1 MRITKTFVE
10 KISLPEKIKEGRTEQ
25 KRYYDDNLKGFG
37 LRVTSGGSKAF
48 FVEKLVNNRLQRI
61 TVGRFPEISTEVA
74 RKEAQI
80 LLGKIATGV
89 NPVAEKKA
97 KRIKRI
103 TLQEVFN
110 DYLKARKSL
119 KPLTV
124 TDYERVL
131 KQVVPDWLDKP
142 LTIISRDMI
151 AKRHMQYG
159 ESNSKA
165 RSNLAMRVL
174 RALFNFAINQYQAS
188 DGKEIFTENPIKRL
202 SHTRAWYRINRK
214 QTVIKS
220 NKLADWYQ
228 GLIRLSEWHSKHDTE
243 MWQDYFLLVLFTG
256 LRRQEA
262 ASLRWDNVDLDAKTF
277 TLHDT
282 KNRNSH
288 TLPMSEFLLE
298 LFERRKKS
306 RQNEYVFSAKSDA
319 GHLIEPRKA
328 MLKVAELSGVGFTVH
343 DLRRTFVTIAES
355 LEIPAYAL
363 KRLLNHNMNHDVTAG
378 YIIMDVERL
387 RKPMQQISDY
397 MLRCMGT
404 KQSGEVVMLKRD
416 NEQRIEEQAV

>member
-1 MRITKTFVE
+1 ME
-10 KISLPEKIKEGRTEQ
+10 KLSLPEKIKEGRTEQ
-25 KRYYDDNLKGFG
+25 KRYYDDKLKGFG
-37 LRVTSGGSKAF
+37 VRVTSGGSKAF
-48 FVEKLVNNRLQRI
+48 FVEKLVSNRLQRI
-61 TVGRFPEISTEVA
+61 TIGRFPEISTEVV

-119 KPLTV
+119 KPLTI

-131 KQVVPDWLDKP
+131 KQVVPDWLDKS
-142 LTIISRDMI
+142 LVNITRDMI

-202 SHTRAWYRINRK
+202 SHTRAWYRIDRK

-220 NKLADWYQ
+220 NKLADWYK
-228 GLIRLSEWHSKHDTE
+228 GLMRLSEWHSKHDTE

-262 ASLRWDNVDLDAKTF
+262 ASLRWENVDLDSKTF

-288 TLPMSEFLLE
+288 TLPMSEYIFE
-298 LFERRKKS
+298 LFQRRKQAIK
-306 RQNEYVFSAKSDA
+306 NEFVFSANSDT

-328 MLKVAELSGVGFTVH
+328 MLKVAELSAVTFTVH
-343 DLRRTFVTIAES
+343 DLRRTFITTAES
-355 LEIPAYAL
+355 LDIPAYAL
-363 KRLLNHNMNHDVTAG
+363 KRLLNHKMNHDVTAG

-387 RKPMQQISDY
+387 RKPMQQITDY
-397 MLRCMGT
+397 LLKCMGV
-404 KQSGEVVMLKRD
+404 KKAAKVVVFQQNNNGIIK
-416 NEQRIEEQAV
+416 EQAG